1 MQTVKLHP
9 QLNLVYTEDSEG
21 NLDPRFSSPES
32 YKNNRK
38 ALYKALNI
46 SSHQIIEAQQIHS
59 ARILK
64 LTEDNTKMWI
74 GQVIT
79 GVDGFVT
86 NQTDVSL
93 ILRVADCV
101 PVVIFDP
108 EHLVLGIFHAGWKGT
123 VKRIVAKTLEVMI
136 QAYQSN
142 PKDIQAGIGPSIG
155 PDHYEVGEDVI
166 QQVTVS
172 FQNDA
177 NSLLIKQNGSTKL
190 DLWSANQ
197 LILEEAGVTR
207 IQCAKICT
215 ACNTQEWYSHRK
227 ENGKTGR
234 FGAAIALKI

>member
-74 GQVIT
+74 GLVIT

-123 VKRIVAKTLEVMI
+123 VAQIHLKGLERRISD
-136 QAYQSN
+136 YQSD
-142 PKDIQAGIGPSIG
+142 PKKCLVWLGPCLHSCCFRISDKPQQEADPQWKPFLKKSGSFWKIDLVGYLSSTLSDAGILKKNLHLDSRCTATDSHLFSHCRSEAKDQPEGRQL
-155 PDHYEVGEDVI
+155 VI
-166 QQVTVS
+166 
-172 FQNDA
+172 
-177 NSLLIKQNGSTKL
+177 
-190 DLWSANQ
+190 
-197 LILEEAGVTR
+197 
-207 IQCAKICT
+207 AKI
-215 ACNTQEWYSHRK
+215 NP
-227 ENGKTGR
+227 
-234 FGAAIALKI
+234 